1 LAHIEAQIRDFLG
14 EYSPGIATELRR
26 ARSRLRALLPRGF
39 ELVFNTY
46 NALVF
51 AYSPTQ
57 KSSQCLLS
65 VAGYPKWITLF
76 FSGGVSLPDPTGRL
90 EGSGKSIRS
99 VRLASA
105 QVLDE
110 ADVRALLGAALGR
123 ARRELAAA
131 PPLTTVLKGVAARR
145 RPRRPA
151 VGKARVSRRTRAGGE
166 R

>member
-1 LAHIEAQIRDFLG
+1 M
-14 EYSPGIATELRR
+14 RR
-26 ARSRLRALLPRGF
+26 TRNRLRALLPRGF

-51 AYSPTQ
+51 AYSPTP

-76 FSGGVSLPDPTGRL
+76 FAGGVSLPDPTGRL
-90 EGSGKSIRS
+90 QGSGKSIRS
-99 VRLASA
+99 MRLASA

-110 ADVRALLGAALGR
+110 PDVRALLGAALGR
-123 ARRELAAA
+123 VQQEFAAA
-131 PPLTTVLKGVAARR
+131 PPLTTVLKGVAAQR

-151 VGKARVSRRTRAGGE
+151 VRKARPAPRRHRAA
-166 R
+166 RDR